1 MSSKSSPRHIYETV
15 AGKKIMKLFCSIL
28 LFGVFLLEINAQ
40 KVEVMSADSTLLNP
54 GRCYFSAAEGVNETI
69 ENTHLFKRFVL
80 EVVPPKIQVIENTY
94 SVKNLKK
101 YRSKDGTYFY
111 KFLIFEP
118 HLRYHIRNTDLS
130 MYTRKENPVGY
141 MVCLVDVPA
150 NYIIV
155 EESEIE
161 TDSIAIEESKIIEHS
176 KLIKRF
182 VFNEPKSHDEDQI
195 YFAGNNWSD
204 LRDAIHV
211 GCNPDPEIL
220 IGKIQMKLMELGYPV
235 EISNQ
240 VDEKTKMGLF
250 DFQKNNGLE
259 VGGLTKETLEK
270 LGIE

>member
-1 MSSKSSPRHIYETV
+1 
-15 AGKKIMKLFCSIL
+15 MKLFCSIL
-28 LFGVFLLEINAQ
+28 LFGVLLLEINAQ
-40 KVEVMSADSTLLNP
+40 KVEIVEADSTLLNP
-54 GRCYFSAAEGVNETI
+54 GNCYFSAAEGVNETI

-80 EVVPPKIQVIENTY
+80 EVASPKIQVIENTY

-111 KFLIFEP
+111 KIMIFEP
-118 HLRYHIRNTDLS
+118 HLRFHVRNADLS
-130 MYTRKENPVGY
+130 MYTRKEDPVGY
-141 MVCLVDVPA
+141 MVCLVNVSA
-150 NYIIV
+150 NYKIV
-155 EESEIE
+155 EESEIK
-161 TDSIAIEESKIIEHS
+161 TNSITVEESKIIEHS

-182 VFNEPKSHDEDQI
+182 VFNKPKVLDDDQI
-195 YFAGNNWSD
+195 YFEGKNWSN

-235 EISNQ
+235 EISHQ
-240 VDEKTKMGLF
+240 VDEKTKIGLF

-259 VGGLTKETLEK
+259 VGGITKETLEK